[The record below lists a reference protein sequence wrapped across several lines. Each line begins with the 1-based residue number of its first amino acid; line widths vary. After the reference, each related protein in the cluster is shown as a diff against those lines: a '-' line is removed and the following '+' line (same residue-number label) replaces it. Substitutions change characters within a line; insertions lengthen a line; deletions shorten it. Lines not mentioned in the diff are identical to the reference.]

1 MKWSPQQDAA
11 LKAVAAWLA
20 DPSAPQIFRLFGFA
34 GTGKTT
40 LARYFAEGVDGTV
53 LFAAYTGKAAYVLR
67 QMGCIGAS
75 TLHSLIYHSKDR
87 GRAALK
93 DLEQNLSE
101 LRMELLSELSQ
112 EDRDDPDVLK
122 AQVEETRRVIE
133 LKDMIL
139 KEREALSQP
148 MFVLNQESPVKGA
161 ALLCIDEVSMV
172 DGKMGEDLCS
182 FGTKILVLGDP
193 AQLPP
198 VMGTGFFTDGIEPD
212 IMLTEIHRQ
221 AAENPIIAMATQV
234 RQEIPLTLGSYG
246 ESQVIEH
253 ARIKESYAMEADQ
266 ILVGR
271 NKTRH
276 ASNRRMRQLLGRTEE
291 LPVPEDK
298 LVCLRNNHDLGL
310 LNGAIWHVTDIGF
323 NGGDR
328 VYMSIASDVD
338 DQLLDVEAWSH
349 HFLGR
354 GDKLPWWE
362 RLEAEEF
369 DYGNALTVHK
379 AQGSQFDN
387 VLLFDESW
395 CFRKDRWKWL
405 YTGLTRASELITV
418 VRM

>member
-11 LKAVAAWLA
+11 LKAVSAWLA

-67 QMGCIGAS
+67 QMGCVGAS

-101 LRMELLSELSQ
+101 LRMELLSELSH
-112 EDRDDPDVLK
+112 EDRDDPDVRQ
-122 AQVEETRRVIE
+122 AQVEETRRVVE

-198 VMGTGFFTDGIEPD
+198 VMGTGFFTDGVEPD

-221 AAENPIIAMATQV
+221 AAENPIIAMATKV
-234 RQEIPLTLGSYG
+234 RQETPLTLGSYG
-246 ESQVIEH
+246 ESLVIEH
-253 ARIKESYAMEADQ
+253 ARINESYAMEADQ

-276 ASNRRMRQLLGRTEE
+276 SSNRRMRQLLGRTEA

-349 HFLGR
+349 HFLGDV
-354 GDKLPWWE
+354 DKLPWWE

-405 YTGLTRASELITV
+405 YTGLTRAADKITV